1 MTKHWQSGSAH
12 YSNGSPPTR
21 KKDVRRN
28 LPHGWPEHGHRRH
41 REPFCVSFRIAG
53 HPETKPYEIITVNA
67 HLYFGD
73 YITDRRQE
81 FNALTEWILTRLK
94 TETKTYYP
102 NFTVMGDLNL
112 DFDNP
117 RTDRNRIETQIKKFN
132 SGLNGPNVN
141 FPFLHPHPT
150 KDTVFRTNARVSET
164 FDQIGLFSH
173 DDRLQTHADHAK
185 MGSAAQGPDYGVFE
199 FGNLFSEAILGR
211 PYDDLTKDEAA
222 DFVARFEHKV
232 SDHMPLWIRLPLP
245 VK

>member
-1 MTKHWQSGSAH
+1 M
-12 YSNGSPPTR
+12 
-21 KKDVRRN
+21 
-28 LPHGWPEHGHRRH
+28 
-41 REPFCVSFRIAG
+41 
-53 HPETKPYEIITVNA
+53 
-67 HLYFGD
+67 
-73 YITDRRQE
+73 
-81 FNALTEWILTRLK
+81 K

-102 NFTVMGDLNL
+102 NFTLMGDLNL
-112 DFDNP
+112 GFDNS

-141 FPFLHPHPT
+141 FPFLDPHPT
-150 KDTVFRTNARVSET
+150 KDTVFRTNSRVSKT
-164 FDQIGLFSH
+164 FDQIGLLSH
-173 DDRLQTHADHAK
+173 DDRLPTHADHAK
-185 MGSAAQGPDYGVFE
+185 MVSAAQGPDCGVFE